1 MVFFKLSLNFVSMFK
16 GKSNPIPPN
25 DQIVELIRK
34 DHNMYND
41 FSEQLQRLRG
51 AEEFDGEDNDA
62 AARRAIAIDQL

>member
-1 MVFFKLSLNFVSMFK
+1 MFK